1 MEEQVWA
8 IAKWE
13 DVYEKAD
20 CRRLKTLS
28 WISLPTGFSSN
39 GYSLMLEE
47 FGDDAAAIYGAWC
60 ALIKVA
66 AQCNRRG
73 VLATTSG
80 KPIRL
85 SHIARLTG
93 FPQVFF
99 ERLFKWASG
108 DDVKWL
114 VPMTYDAPGNSPGVP
129 GKSAGVLGNS
139 PGVPGDCSP
148 PHYPTQ
154 PNPTGQN
161 ITPPNPTQPG
171 EQAGGGGGGGVLVW
185 DADGARRGAERLRKR
200 FGRAELATEV
210 CIQVSMAASALEPQ
224 FISTLISD
232 CHGKQIANPTRYVLK
247 AASNMVQRHGWDW
260 DELVSQIPIGKK
272 QEAVV

>member
-1 MEEQVWA
+1 MDEQVWA

-66 AQCNRRG
+66 AQCNHRG

-99 ERLFKWASG
+99 ERLFKWASS

-114 VPMTYDAPGNSPGVP
+114 VPTTCDAPGNSPGFP
-129 GKSAGVLGNS
+129 GKSAGVPGKAA
-139 PGVPGDCSP
+139 GVPGDCSP

-154 PNPTGQN
+154 PNQTGHN
-161 ITPPNPTQPG
+161 TTPPNPTNSTDG
-171 EQAGGGGGGGVLVW
+171 DGAGGGGLNW
-185 DADGARRGAERLRKR
+185 DVDGARRGAERLRQR
-200 FGRAELATEV
+200 FSKSVLPTSI
-210 CIQVSMAASALEPQ
+210 CIQVSMVAAALEPD
-224 FISTLISD
+224 FIATLLVD
-232 CHGKQIANPTRYVLK
+232 CQGRQIASPRRYVLK
-247 AASNMVQRHGWDW
+247 AAENMASRYGWTWEEIVRH
-260 DELVSQIPIGKK
+260 IPMGSK
-272 QEAVV
+272 QDAMT

>member
-1 MEEQVWA
+1 MDEQVWA

-13 DVYEKAD
+13 DIFEKSD
-20 CRRLKTLS
+20 CRKLKTLS
-28 WISLPTGFSSN
+28 WISLPTGFNST

-66 AQCNRRG
+66 ATCNRRG

-80 KPIRL
+80 KPLRL

-99 ERLFKWASG
+99 ERLFKWASS

-114 VPMTYDAPGNSPGVP
+114 VPTTCDTHGKSPGVSGNSPD
-129 GKSAGVLGNS
+129 
-139 PGVPGDCSP
+139 VPGDCYP

-154 PNPTGQN
+154 PNLTGQN
-161 ITPPNPTQPG
+161 ITPPNPTGDDGQDQSG
-171 EQAGGGGGGGVLVW
+171 VGGGVELNW
-185 DADGARRGAERLRKR
+185 DVEVAKKGAERLRRR
-200 FGRAELATEV
+200 FSKEV
-210 CIQVSMAASALEPQ
+210 LPTGLCLQVALAASALEPQ
-224 FISTLISD
+224 FISTLLAD
-232 CHGKQIANPTRYVLK
+232 CQGKEIGSPRHYVLK
-247 AASNMVQRHGWDW
+247 AATNMTLRHGWDW
-260 DELVSQIPIGKK
+260 NTVVAAMPQAK
-272 QEAVV
+272 QGATV